1 MTPNRLLRHHSGA
14 PGLRWL
20 GLGPACRP
28 TRGLINLQRLLNKH
42 AFWAKDRSLSDL
54 KALLRHSNVV
64 VSLWRGKRLVGFSK
78 AHSDGLYRAVLGRLA
93 S

>member
-42 AFWAKDRSLSDL
+42 AFWAKDRSLSEL
-54 KALLRHSNVV
+54 KALLRQSRGGESVTGQAPRG
-64 VSLWRGKRLVGFSK
+64 LWQGPQ
-78 AHSDGLYRAVLGRLA
+78 
-93 S
+93 